1 MTKFRFLFALVL
13 VCGFCGAAK
22 ADPLDFNAR
31 IQDPPTSF
39 PTYDITTSTFDVIFG
54 ASCPSDASD
63 ATGCFSGDNET
74 GATITSIELIFPDTI
89 GLDGQ
94 PVGCTTSE
102 PLTLFA
108 TATCSLSPDNSTY
121 TLDFS
126 GGVGIAPGVLFTI
139 AETGADPDAFG
150 DGDYATATLSSVP
163 EPGSVVLLG
172 TGAAFVGVFLVGR
185 RHEFFSI

>member
-1 MTKFRFLFALVL
+1 MGRLKELCLRDEFISKEHYCDDEIPFSFCVGSRMWFLLR
-13 VCGFCGAAK
+13 AAK

-63 ATGCFSGDNET
+63 ATGCFSPET
-74 GATITSIELIFPDTI
+74 TKRGATITSIELIFPDTI

-102 PLTLFA
+102 PLYLVRHRYLF
-108 TATCSLSPDNSTY
+108 
-121 TLDFS
+121 
-126 GGVGIAPGVLFTI
+126 V
-139 AETGADPDAFG
+139 
-150 DGDYATATLSSVP
+150 
-163 EPGSVVLLG
+163 EP
-172 TGAAFVGVFLVGR
+172 
-185 RHEFFSI
+185 

>member
-1 MTKFRFLFALVL
+1 
-13 VCGFCGAAK
+13 
-22 ADPLDFNAR
+22 
-31 IQDPPTSF
+31 
-39 PTYDITTSTFDVIFG
+39 
-54 ASCPSDASD
+54 
-63 ATGCFSGDNET
+63 
-74 GATITSIELIFPDTI
+74 
-89 GLDGQ
+89 
-94 PVGCTTSE
+94 
-102 PLTLFA
+102 
-108 TATCSLSPDNSTY
+108 LSPDNSTY